1 MMDKW
6 TRMQDL
12 VEDVF
17 GKRPESPEMLLEY
30 MILMADM
37 LIDSNDIG
45 SSNQPS
51 RPAQLTYH

>member
-1 MMDKW
+1 MDKW
-6 TRMQDL
+6 THMQDL

-37 LIDSNDIG
+37 LIEHNTAARR
-45 SSNQPS
+45 QPS
-51 RPAQLTYH
+51 RPEQTHYH